1 MYVITHKPSQ
11 SDKDVTMPFA
21 LPHLVA
27 GFIAVMVGYTSS
39 VILII
44 QAATAAGADAT
55 QLASW
60 LWTLGIGM
68 GISCIGLSFYYR
80 IPILTAWSTPGAAL
94 LITSLGNFT
103 LAEAIG
109 AFVISSLL
117 ITLCGISGWFDRLMR
132 HIPAPLAAAM
142 LAGVLLRFGLDLFRV
157 APQDPL
163 LLGILLLA
171 FLLGRHLWP
180 RYTMVLVLAMG
191 ITLCALRGDLQ
202 LDTLHWQLASP
213 VWTWPSFSFD
223 ALFGIALPLFIVTM
237 TSQNMPGITI
247 LRAHGYQPATSSLIT
262 WTGLTGLLLAPF
274 GGYAFNLAAIT
285 AAICMGKDVD
295 SDAHRR
301 WPAAVWAGGF
311 YLLTGCFGASVATLF
326 TAFPATLVTCVAG
339 LALLGTI
346 GSSLHTALQQ
356 DEAREAALLTFIIT
370 ASGISLLG
378 VGAACW
384 GLLVG
389 VILHQVNQRR
399 N

>member
-1 MYVITHKPSQ
+1 
-11 SDKDVTMPFA
+11 MPFA

-44 QAATAAGADAT
+44 QAATAAGADAA

-68 GISCIGLSFYYR
+68 GTSCIGLSFYYR
-80 IPILTAWSTPGAAL
+80 IPVLTAWSTPGAAL
-94 LITSLGNFT
+94 LITSLGNFS

-132 HIPAPLAAAM
+132 HIPAPLATAM

-163 LLGILLLA
+163 LLGTLLLA

-191 ITLCALRGDLQ
+191 ITICALRGDLQ

-247 LRAHGYQPATSSLIT
+247 LRAHGYQPATSSLIG
-262 WTGLTGLLLAPF
+262 WTGLIGLLLAPF

-295 SDAHRR
+295 PDASRR

-311 YLLTGCFGASVATLF
+311 YLLTGCFGASVAALF

-339 LALLGTI
+339 LALLGSI

-370 ASGISLLG
+370 ASGISVLG

-389 VILHQVNQRR
+389 VILHHVNQRR

>member
-1 MYVITHKPSQ
+1 
-11 SDKDVTMPFA
+11 MPFA
-21 LPHLVA
+21 IPHLVA

-44 QAATAAGADAT
+44 QAATAAGADTA
-55 QLASW
+55 QVASW

-68 GISCIGLSFYYR
+68 GVSCIGLSLYYR
-80 IPILTAWSTPGAAL
+80 MPVLTAWSTPGAAL
-94 LITSLGNFT
+94 LITTLGNFT

-117 ITLCGISGWFDRLMR
+117 ITLCGISGWFDRLMK

-142 LAGVLLRFGLDLFRV
+142 LAGVLLRFGLDLFKV

-163 LLGILLLA
+163 LLGTLLLA

-180 RYTMVLVLAMG
+180 RYTMVLVLGVGML
-191 ITLCALRGDLQ
+191 ICSVRGDLQ
-202 LDTLHWQLASP
+202 MGTLHWQLASP
-213 VWTWPSFSFD
+213 VWTWPAFSLD

-237 TSQNMPGITI
+237 TSQNMPGIAI
-247 LRAHGYQPATSSLIT
+247 LRTHGYQPATSSLIS

-285 AAICMGKDVD
+285 ATICMGKEVD
-295 SDAHRR
+295 PDTKRR
-301 WPAAVWAGGF
+301 WPTAVWAGCF
-311 YLLTGCFGASVATLF
+311 YLVTGCFGSTVAALF
-326 TAFPATLVTCVAG
+326 SAFPAALVTCVAG

-346 GSSLHTALQQ
+346 GSSLHSALQQ

-378 VGAACW
+378 IAAACW
-384 GLLVG
+384 GLLIG
-389 VILHQVNQRR
+389 LAIYQFQPYRQRNQL
-399 N
+399 NLKP

>member
-1 MYVITHKPSQ
+1 
-11 SDKDVTMPFA
+11 MPFA

-44 QAATAAGADAT
+44 QAATAAGTDAA

-80 IPILTAWSTPGAAL
+80 IPVLTAWSTPGAAL

-103 LAEAIG
+103 LGEAIG

-142 LAGVLLRFGLDLFRV
+142 LAGVLLRFGLDLFKV

-163 LLGILLLA
+163 LLGSLLLA

-180 RYTMVLVLAMG
+180 RYTMVLVLVIG

-295 SDAHRR
+295 PDTSRR

>member
-1 MYVITHKPSQ
+1 
-11 SDKDVTMPFA
+11 MPFA
-21 LPHLVA
+21 IPHLVA

-44 QAATAAGADAT
+44 QAATAAGADTA
-55 QLASW
+55 QVASW

-68 GISCIGLSFYYR
+68 GVSCIGLSLYYR
-80 IPILTAWSTPGAAL
+80 MPVLTAWSTPGAAL
-94 LITSLGNFT
+94 LITTLGNFT

-117 ITLCGISGWFDRLMR
+117 ITLCGISGWFDRLMK

-142 LAGVLLRFGLDLFRV
+142 LAGVLLRFGLDLFKV

-163 LLGILLLA
+163 LLGTLLLT

-180 RYTMVLVLAMG
+180 RYTMVLVLGVGML
-191 ITLCALRGDLQ
+191 ICSVRGDLQ
-202 LDTLHWQLASP
+202 MGTLHWQLASP
-213 VWTWPSFSFD
+213 VWTWPAFSLD

-237 TSQNMPGITI
+237 TSQNMPGIAI
-247 LRAHGYQPATSSLIT
+247 LRAHGYQPATSSLIS

-285 AAICMGKDVD
+285 AAICMGKEVD
-295 SDAHRR
+295 PDTKRR
-301 WPAAVWAGGF
+301 WPAAVWAGCF
-311 YLLTGCFGASVATLF
+311 YLVTGCFGATVAALF
-326 TAFPATLVTCVAG
+326 SAFPASLVTCIAG

-346 GSSLHTALQQ
+346 GSSLHSALHQ

-378 VGAACW
+378 IAAACW
-384 GLLVG
+384 GLLIG
-389 VILHQVNQRR
+389 LAIYQFQSYRQRNQL
-399 N
+399 NLKP

>member
-1 MYVITHKPSQ
+1 
-11 SDKDVTMPFA
+11 MPFA
-21 LPHLVA
+21 IPHLVA
-27 GFIAVMVGYTSS
+27 GLIAVMVGYTSS

-44 QAATAAGADAT
+44 QAATAAGADTA
-55 QLASW
+55 QVASW

-68 GISCIGLSFYYR
+68 GVSCIALSLYYR

-94 LITSLGNFT
+94 LITTLGNFT

-117 ITLCGISGWFDRLMR
+117 IALCGISGWFDRLMK

-142 LAGVLLRFGLDLFRV
+142 LAGVLLKFGLDLFKV

-163 LLGILLLA
+163 LLGTLLLA
-171 FLLGRHLWP
+171 FLLGRHLWH
-180 RYTMVLVLAMG
+180 RYTMVLVLGVGML
-191 ITLCALRGDLQ
+191 ICSVRGDLQ
-202 LDTLHWQLASP
+202 MGTLHWQLASP
-213 VWTWPSFSFD
+213 VWTWPAFSLD

-237 TSQNMPGITI
+237 TSQNMAGITI
-247 LRAHGYQPATSSLIT
+247 LRAHDYQPATSSLIS

-285 AAICMGKDVD
+285 AAICMGKEVD
-295 SDAHRR
+295 PDTKRR
-301 WPAAVWAGGF
+301 WPAAVWAGCF
-311 YLLTGCFGASVATLF
+311 YLVTGCFGATVAALF
-326 TAFPATLVTCVAG
+326 SAFPAALVTCVAG

-346 GSSLHTALQQ
+346 GSSLHSALQE

-378 VGAACW
+378 IAAACW
-384 GLLVG
+384 GLLIG
-389 VILHQVNQRR
+389 LAIYQFQSYRQRNQL
-399 N
+399 NLKP

>member
-1 MYVITHKPSQ
+1 
-11 SDKDVTMPFA
+11 MPFA
-21 LPHLVA
+21 IPHLIA

-44 QAATAAGADAT
+44 QAATAAGADTA
-55 QLASW
+55 QVASW

-68 GISCIGLSFYYR
+68 GVSCIGLSLYYR

-94 LITSLGNFT
+94 LITTLGNFT

-117 ITLCGISGWFDRLMR
+117 ITLCGISGWFDRLMK

-142 LAGVLLRFGLDLFRV
+142 LAGVLLRFGLELFKV
-157 APQDPL
+157 VPQDPL
-163 LLGILLLA
+163 LLGTLLLA

-180 RYTMVLVLAMG
+180 RYTMVLVLGVGML
-191 ITLCALRGDLQ
+191 ICSVRGDLQ
-202 LDTLHWQLASP
+202 MGTLHWQLASP
-213 VWTWPSFSFD
+213 LWTWPAFSLD

-237 TSQNMPGITI
+237 TSQNMPGIAI
-247 LRAHGYQPATSSLIT
+247 LLAHGYQPSTSSLIS

-285 AAICMGKDVD
+285 AAICMGKEVD
-295 SDAHRR
+295 PDTKRR
-301 WPAAVWAGGF
+301 WPAAVWAGCF
-311 YLLTGCFGASVATLF
+311 YLLTGCFGATVAALF
-326 TAFPATLVTCVAG
+326 SAFPAALVTCVAG

-346 GSSLHTALQQ
+346 GSSLHSALQEN
-356 DEAREAALLTFIIT
+356 EAREAALLTFIIT

-378 VGAACW
+378 IAAACW
-384 GLLVG
+384 GLLIG
-389 VILHQVNQRR
+389 LAIYQFQSYRQRNQL
-399 N
+399 NLKS

>member
-1 MYVITHKPSQ
+1 
-11 SDKDVTMPFA
+11 MPFA

-44 QAATAAGADAT
+44 QAATAAGADTA
-55 QLASW
+55 QVASW

-68 GISCIGLSFYYR
+68 GVSCIGLSLYYR

-94 LITSLGNFT
+94 LITTLGNFT

-117 ITLCGISGWFDRLMR
+117 ITLCGISGWFDRLMK

-142 LAGVLLRFGLDLFRV
+142 LAGVLLRFGLDLFKV

-163 LLGILLLA
+163 LLGTLLLA

-180 RYTMVLVLAMG
+180 RYTMVLVLGVGML
-191 ITLCALRGDLQ
+191 ICSVRGDLQ
-202 LDTLHWQLASP
+202 MGTLHWQLASP
-213 VWTWPSFSFD
+213 VWTWPAFSLD

-237 TSQNMPGITI
+237 TSQNMPGIAI
-247 LRAHGYQPATSSLIT
+247 LRAHGYQPSTSSLIS

-285 AAICMGKDVD
+285 AAICMGKEVD
-295 SDAHRR
+295 PDTKLR
-301 WPAAVWAGGF
+301 WPAAVWAGCF
-311 YLLTGCFGASVATLF
+311 YLLTGCFGATVAALF
-326 TAFPATLVTCVAG
+326 SAFPAALVTCVAG

-346 GSSLHTALQQ
+346 GSSLHSALHQ
-356 DEAREAALLTFIIT
+356 DETREAALLTFIIT

-378 VGAACW
+378 IAAACW
-384 GLLVG
+384 GLLIG
-389 VILHQVNQRR
+389 LAIYQFQPHRQGNQL
-399 N
+399 NLKP

>member
-1 MYVITHKPSQ
+1 
-11 SDKDVTMPFA
+11 MPFA
-21 LPHLVA
+21 IPHLVA

-44 QAATAAGADAT
+44 QAATAAGADTA
-55 QLASW
+55 QVASW

-68 GISCIGLSFYYR
+68 GVSCIGLSLYYR

-94 LITSLGNFT
+94 LITTLGNFT

-117 ITLCGISGWFDRLMR
+117 ITLCGISGWFDRLMK

-142 LAGVLLRFGLDLFRV
+142 LAGVLLRFGLDLFKV

-163 LLGILLLA
+163 LLGTLLLT

-180 RYTMVLVLAMG
+180 RYTMVLVLGVGM
-191 ITLCALRGDLQ
+191 LFCSVRGDLQ
-202 LDTLHWQLASP
+202 LATLHWQLASP
-213 VWTWPSFSFD
+213 VWTWPVFSLD

-237 TSQNMPGITI
+237 TSQNMAGIAI
-247 LRAHGYQPATSSLIT
+247 LRAHGYQPATSSLIS

-285 AAICMGKDVD
+285 AAICMVKEVD
-295 SDAHRR
+295 QDTKRR
-301 WPAAVWAGGF
+301 WPAAVWAGCF
-311 YLLTGCFGASVATLF
+311 YLVTGCFGATVAALF
-326 TAFPATLVTCVAG
+326 SAFPAALVTCVAG

-346 GSSLHTALQQ
+346 GSSLHSALQQ
-356 DEAREAALLTFIIT
+356 DEAREAALLIFIIT
-370 ASGISLLG
+370 ASGISPLG
-378 VGAACW
+378 IAATCW
-384 GLLVG
+384 GLLIG
-389 VILHQVNQRR
+389 LAIYQFQSYRQRNQL
-399 N
+399 NLKP

>member
-1 MYVITHKPSQ
+1 
-11 SDKDVTMPFA
+11 MPFA

-44 QAATAAGADAT
+44 QAATAAGADTA
-55 QLASW
+55 QVASW

-68 GISCIGLSFYYR
+68 GVSCIGLSLYYR

-94 LITSLGNFT
+94 LITTLGNFT

-117 ITLCGISGWFDRLMR
+117 ITLCGISGWFDRLMK

-142 LAGVLLRFGLDLFRV
+142 LAGVLLRFGLDLFKV
-157 APQDPL
+157 APQDSL
-163 LLGILLLA
+163 LLGTLLLA

-180 RYTMVLVLAMG
+180 RYTMVLVLGVGML
-191 ITLCALRGDLQ
+191 ICSVRGDLQ
-202 LDTLHWQLASP
+202 MGTLHWQLASP
-213 VWTWPSFSFD
+213 VWTWPAFSLD

-237 TSQNMPGITI
+237 TSQNMPGIAI
-247 LRAHGYQPATSSLIT
+247 LRAHGYQPATSSLIS

-285 AAICMGKDVD
+285 AAICMGKEVD
-295 SDAHRR
+295 PDTKRR
-301 WPAAVWAGGF
+301 WPAAVLAGCF
-311 YLLTGCFGASVATLF
+311 YLLTGCFGATVAALF
-326 TAFPATLVTCVAG
+326 SAFPATLVTCVAG

-346 GSSLHTALQQ
+346 GNSLHSALQE
-356 DEAREAALLTFIIT
+356 DETREAALLTFIIT

-378 VGAACW
+378 IAPACW
-384 GLLVG
+384 GLLIG
-389 VILHQVNQRR
+389 LAIYQFQSYRQRNQL
-399 N
+399 NLKP

>member
-1 MYVITHKPSQ
+1 
-11 SDKDVTMPFA
+11 MPFA

-44 QAATAAGADAT
+44 QAATAAGADAA

-80 IPILTAWSTPGAAL
+80 IPVLTAWSTPGAAL

-163 LLGILLLA
+163 LLGPLLLA

-247 LRAHGYQPATSSLIT
+247 LRAHGYQPATSSLIG
-262 WTGLTGLLLAPF
+262 WTGLIGLLLAPF

-295 SDAHRR
+295 PDASRR

-311 YLLTGCFGASVATLF
+311 YLLTGCFGANVAALF

-356 DEAREAALLTFIIT
+356 DEAREAALITFIIT

>member
-1 MYVITHKPSQ
+1 
-11 SDKDVTMPFA
+11 MPFA

-44 QAATAAGADAT
+44 QAATAAGADAA

-68 GISCIGLSFYYR
+68 GISCIGLSLYYR
-80 IPILTAWSTPGAAL
+80 IPVLTAWSTPGAAL

-109 AFVISSLL
+109 AFIISSLL

-132 HIPAPLAAAM
+132 HIPAQLAAAM
-142 LAGVLLRFGLDLFRV
+142 LAGVLLKFGLDLFKV
-157 APQDPL
+157 APTDPM
-163 LLGILLLA
+163 LLGSLLLA

-180 RYTMVLVLAMG
+180 RYTMVLLLAVG
-191 ITLCALRGDLQ
+191 ILICLLRGELQ
-202 LDTLHWQLASP
+202 LDTIHWQLAGP
-213 VWTWPSFSFD
+213 VMTWPEFSLS

-247 LRAHGYQPATSSLIT
+247 LRAHGYLPATSSLIT

-285 AAICMGKDVD
+285 AAICMGKEVD
-295 SDAHRR
+295 PDAKRR
-301 WPAAVWAGGF
+301 WPAAVWAGCF
-311 YLLTGCFGASVATLF
+311 YLLTGCFGATVAALF

-346 GSSLHTALQQ
+346 GSSLHTALQH
-356 DEAREAALLTFIIT
+356 DDAREAALLTFIIT
-370 ASGISLLG
+370 ASGINLLG
-378 VGAACW
+378 IAAACW
-384 GLLVG
+384 GLLIG
-389 VILHQVNQRR
+389 MGLYGIQIYRQRNQLDHKP
-399 N
+399 

>member
-1 MYVITHKPSQ
+1 
-11 SDKDVTMPFA
+11 MPFA

-44 QAATAAGADAT
+44 QAATAAGADAA

-60 LWTLGIGM
+60 LWTLGVGM
-68 GISCIGLSFYYR
+68 GTSCIGLSFYYR
-80 IPILTAWSTPGAAL
+80 IPVLTAWSTPGAAL

-142 LAGVLLRFGLDLFRV
+142 LAGVLLRFGLDLFKV

-163 LLGILLLA
+163 LLGTLLLA

-213 VWTWPSFSFD
+213 VWTWPSFSFN

-295 SDAHRR
+295 PDASRR

>member
-1 MYVITHKPSQ
+1 
-11 SDKDVTMPFA
+11 MPFA

-44 QAATAAGADAT
+44 QAATAAGADTA
-55 QLASW
+55 QVASW

-68 GISCIGLSFYYR
+68 GVSCIGLSLYYR

-94 LITSLGNFT
+94 LIITLGNFT

-117 ITLCGISGWFDRLMR
+117 ITLCGISGWFDRLMK

-142 LAGVLLRFGLDLFRV
+142 LAGVLLRFGLDLFKV

-163 LLGILLLA
+163 LLGTLLLT

-180 RYTMVLVLAMG
+180 RYTMVLVLGVGML
-191 ITLCALRGDLQ
+191 ICSVRGDLQ
-202 LDTLHWQLASP
+202 LATLHWQLASP
-213 VWTWPSFSFD
+213 VWTWPVFSLD

-237 TSQNMPGITI
+237 TSQNMAGIAI
-247 LRAHGYQPATSSLIT
+247 LRAHGYQPATSSLIS

-285 AAICMGKDVD
+285 AAICMVKEVD
-295 SDAHRR
+295 QDTKRR
-301 WPAAVWAGGF
+301 WPAAVWAGCF
-311 YLLTGCFGASVATLF
+311 YLVTGCFGATVAALF
-326 TAFPATLVTCVAG
+326 SAFPAALVTCVAG

-346 GSSLHTALQQ
+346 GSSLHSALQQ
-356 DEAREAALLTFIIT
+356 DEAREAALLIFIIT
-370 ASGISLLG
+370 ASGISPLG
-378 VGAACW
+378 IAAACW
-384 GLLVG
+384 GLLIG
-389 VILHQVNQRR
+389 LAIYQFQSYRQRNQL
-399 N
+399 NLKP

>member
-1 MYVITHKPSQ
+1 
-11 SDKDVTMPFA
+11 MPFA

-44 QAATAAGADAT
+44 QAATAAGADTA
-55 QLASW
+55 QVASW

-68 GISCIGLSFYYR
+68 GVSCIGLSLYYR

-94 LITSLGNFT
+94 LITTLGNFT

-117 ITLCGISGWFDRLMR
+117 ITLCGISGWFDRLMK

-142 LAGVLLRFGLDLFRV
+142 LAGVLLKFGLDLFKV

-163 LLGILLLA
+163 LLGTLLLT

-180 RYTMVLVLAMG
+180 RYTMVLVLGVGML
-191 ITLCALRGDLQ
+191 ICSVRGDLQ
-202 LDTLHWQLASP
+202 MGTLHWQLASP
-213 VWTWPSFSFD
+213 VWTWPAFSLD
-223 ALFGIALPLFIVTM
+223 ALFGITLPLFIVTM
-237 TSQNMPGITI
+237 TSQNMPGIAI
-247 LRAHGYQPATSSLIT
+247 LRAHGYQPATSSLIS

-285 AAICMGKDVD
+285 AAICMGKEVD
-295 SDAHRR
+295 PDTKRR
-301 WPAAVWAGGF
+301 WPAVVWAGCF
-311 YLLTGCFGASVATLF
+311 YLVTGCFGATVAALF
-326 TAFPATLVTCVAG
+326 SAFPAALVTCVAG

-346 GSSLHTALQQ
+346 GSSLHSALQQ

-378 VGAACW
+378 IAAACW
-384 GLLVG
+384 GLLIG
-389 VILHQVNQRR
+389 LAIYQFQSYR
-399 N
+399 

>member
-1 MYVITHKPSQ
+1 
-11 SDKDVTMPFA
+11 MPFA

-44 QAATAAGADAT
+44 QAATAAGADTA
-55 QLASW
+55 QVASW

-68 GISCIGLSFYYR
+68 GVSCIGLSLYYR
-80 IPILTAWSTPGAAL
+80 MPVLTAWSTPGAAL
-94 LITSLGNFT
+94 LITTLGNFT

-117 ITLCGISGWFDRLMR
+117 IALCGISGWFDRLMK

-142 LAGVLLRFGLDLFRV
+142 LAGVLLKFGLDLFKV

-163 LLGILLLA
+163 LLGTLLLA

-180 RYTMVLVLAMG
+180 RYTMVLVLGVGML
-191 ITLCALRGDLQ
+191 ICSVRGDLQ
-202 LDTLHWQLASP
+202 MGTLHWQLASP
-213 VWTWPSFSFD
+213 VWTWPAFSLD
-223 ALFGIALPLFIVTM
+223 ALFGITLPLFIVTM
-237 TSQNMPGITI
+237 TSQNMPGIAI
-247 LRAHGYQPATSSLIT
+247 LRAHGYQPATSSLIS

-285 AAICMGKDVD
+285 AAICMGKEVD
-295 SDAHRR
+295 SDTKRR
-301 WPAAVWAGGF
+301 WPAAVWAGCF
-311 YLLTGCFGASVATLF
+311 YLVTGCFGATVAALF
-326 TAFPATLVTCVAG
+326 SAFPAALVTCVAG

-346 GSSLHTALQQ
+346 GSSLHSALQE

-378 VGAACW
+378 IAAACW
-384 GLLVG
+384 GLLIG
-389 VILHQVNQRR
+389 LAIYQFQSYRQRNQL
-399 N
+399 NLKP

>member
-1 MYVITHKPSQ
+1 
-11 SDKDVTMPFA
+11 MPFA

-44 QAATAAGADAT
+44 QAATAAGADTA
-55 QLASW
+55 QVASW
-60 LWTLGIGM
+60 LWMLGIGM
-68 GISCIGLSFYYR
+68 GVSCIGLSLYYR

-94 LITSLGNFT
+94 LITTLGNFT

-117 ITLCGISGWFDRLMR
+117 ITLCGISGWFDRLMK

-142 LAGVLLRFGLDLFRV
+142 LAGVLLRFGLDLFKV

-163 LLGILLLA
+163 LLGTLLLA

-180 RYTMVLVLAMG
+180 RYTMVLVLGVGML
-191 ITLCALRGDLQ
+191 ICSVRGDLQ
-202 LDTLHWQLASP
+202 MGTLHWQIASP
-213 VWTWPSFSFD
+213 VWTWPAFSLD

-237 TSQNMPGITI
+237 TSQNMPGIAI
-247 LRAHGYQPATSSLIT
+247 LRAHGYQPATSSLIS

-285 AAICMGKDVD
+285 AAICMGKEVD
-295 SDAHRR
+295 PDTKRR
-301 WPAAVWAGGF
+301 WPAAVWAGCF
-311 YLLTGCFGASVATLF
+311 YLVTGCFGATVAALF
-326 TAFPATLVTCVAG
+326 SAFPATLVTCVAG

-346 GSSLHTALQQ
+346 GSSLHSALQE

-378 VGAACW
+378 IAAACW
-384 GLLVG
+384 GLLIG
-389 VILHQVNQRR
+389 LAIYQFQSYRQRNQL
-399 N
+399 NLKP

>member
-1 MYVITHKPSQ
+1 
-11 SDKDVTMPFA
+11 MPFA
-21 LPHLVA
+21 IPHLVA

-44 QAATAAGADAT
+44 QAATAAGADTA
-55 QLASW
+55 QVASW

-68 GISCIGLSFYYR
+68 GVSCIGLSLYYR

-94 LITSLGNFT
+94 LITTLGNFT

-117 ITLCGISGWFDRLMR
+117 ITLCGISGWFDRLMK

-142 LAGVLLRFGLDLFRV
+142 LAGVLLRFGLELFKV
-157 APQDPL
+157 AQQDPL
-163 LLGILLLA
+163 LLGTLLLA

-180 RYTMVLVLAMG
+180 RYTMVLVLGVGML
-191 ITLCALRGDLQ
+191 ICSVRGDLQ
-202 LDTLHWQLASP
+202 MGTLHWQLASP
-213 VWTWPSFSFD
+213 VWTWPAFSLD

-237 TSQNMPGITI
+237 TSQNMPGIAI
-247 LRAHGYQPATSSLIT
+247 LRAHGYQPATSSLIS

-285 AAICMGKDVD
+285 AAICTGKEVD
-295 SDAHRR
+295 PDTKRR
-301 WPAAVWAGGF
+301 WPAAVWAGCF
-311 YLLTGCFGASVATLF
+311 YLLTGCFGATVAALF
-326 TAFPATLVTCVAG
+326 SAFPAALVTCVAG

-346 GSSLHTALQQ
+346 GSSLHSALQE

-378 VGAACW
+378 IAAACW
-384 GLLVG
+384 GLLIG
-389 VILHQVNQRR
+389 LAIYQFQSYRQRNQL
-399 N
+399 NLKP

>member
-1 MYVITHKPSQ
+1 
-11 SDKDVTMPFA
+11 MPFA
-21 LPHLVA
+21 IPHLVA

-44 QAATAAGADAT
+44 QAATAAGADTA
-55 QLASW
+55 QVASW

-68 GISCIGLSFYYR
+68 GVSCIGLSLYYR

-94 LITSLGNFT
+94 LITTLGNFT

-117 ITLCGISGWFDRLMR
+117 ITLCGISGWFDRLMK

-142 LAGVLLRFGLDLFRV
+142 LAGVLLRFGLDLFKV

-163 LLGILLLA
+163 LLGTLLLA

-180 RYTMVLVLAMG
+180 RYTMVLVLGVGML
-191 ITLCALRGDLQ
+191 ICSVRGDLQ
-202 LDTLHWQLASP
+202 MGTLHWQLASP
-213 VWTWPSFSFD
+213 VWTWPAFSLD

-237 TSQNMPGITI
+237 TSQNMPGIAI
-247 LRAHGYQPATSSLIT
+247 LRAHGYQPATSSLIS

-285 AAICMGKDVD
+285 AAICMGKEVD
-295 SDAHRR
+295 PDTKRR
-301 WPAAVWAGGF
+301 WPAAVWAGCF
-311 YLLTGCFGASVATLF
+311 YLLTGCFGATVAALF
-326 TAFPATLVTCVAG
+326 SAFPAALVTCVAG

-346 GSSLHTALQQ
+346 GSSLHSALQQ
-356 DEAREAALLTFIIT
+356 DQAREAALLTFIIT

-378 VGAACW
+378 IAAACW
-384 GLLVG
+384 GLLIG
-389 VILHQVNQRR
+389 LAIYQFQSYRQRNQL
-399 N
+399 NLKP

>member
-1 MYVITHKPSQ
+1 
-11 SDKDVTMPFA
+11 MPFA

-44 QAATAAGADAT
+44 QAATAAGADTA
-55 QLASW
+55 QVASW

-68 GISCIGLSFYYR
+68 GVSCIGLSLYYR

-94 LITSLGNFT
+94 LLTTLGNFT

-117 ITLCGISGWFDRLMR
+117 ITLCGISGWFDRLMK

-142 LAGVLLRFGLDLFRV
+142 LAGILLRFGLDLFKV

-163 LLGILLLA
+163 LLGTLLLA
-171 FLLGRHLWP
+171 FLLGCHLWP
-180 RYTMVLVLAMG
+180 RYTMVLVLGVGML
-191 ITLCALRGDLQ
+191 ICSVRGDLQ
-202 LDTLHWQLASP
+202 MGTLHWQLASP
-213 VWTWPSFSFD
+213 LWTWPAFSLD

-237 TSQNMPGITI
+237 TSQNMPGIAI
-247 LRAHGYQPATSSLIT
+247 LRAHGYQPSTSSLIS

-285 AAICMGKDVD
+285 AAICMGKEVD
-295 SDAHRR
+295 PDTKRR
-301 WPAAVWAGGF
+301 WPAAVWAGCF
-311 YLLTGCFGASVATLF
+311 YLVTGCFGATVAALF
-326 TAFPATLVTCVAG
+326 SAFPAALVTCVAG

-346 GSSLHTALQQ
+346 GNSLHSALQQ

-378 VGAACW
+378 IAAACW
-384 GLLVG
+384 GLLIG
-389 VILHQVNQRR
+389 LAIYQFQSYRQRNQL
-399 N
+399 NLKP

>member
-1 MYVITHKPSQ
+1 
-11 SDKDVTMPFA
+11 MPFA
-21 LPHLVA
+21 IPHLVA

-44 QAATAAGADAT
+44 QAATAAGADTA
-55 QLASW
+55 QVASW

-68 GISCIGLSFYYR
+68 GVSCIGLSLYYR

-94 LITSLGNFT
+94 LITTLGNFT

-109 AFVISSLL
+109 AFVISSQL
-117 ITLCGISGWFDRLMR
+117 ITLCGISGWFDRLMK

-142 LAGVLLRFGLDLFRV
+142 LAGVLLRFGLDLFKV

-163 LLGILLLA
+163 LLGTLLLT

-180 RYTMVLVLAMG
+180 RYTMVLVLGVGML
-191 ITLCALRGDLQ
+191 ICSVRGDLQ
-202 LDTLHWQLASP
+202 MGTLHWQLASP
-213 VWTWPSFSFD
+213 VWTWPAFSLD

-237 TSQNMPGITI
+237 TSQNMAGIAI
-247 LRAHGYQPATSSLIT
+247 LRAHGYQPSTSSLVS

-285 AAICMGKDVD
+285 AAICMGKEVD
-295 SDAHRR
+295 PDTKRR
-301 WPAAVWAGGF
+301 WPAAVWAGCF
-311 YLLTGCFGASVATLF
+311 YLLTGCFGATVAALF
-326 TAFPATLVTCVAG
+326 SAFPAALVTCVAG

-346 GSSLHTALQQ
+346 GSSLHSALQQ

-378 VGAACW
+378 IAAACW
-384 GLLVG
+384 GLLIG
-389 VILHQVNQRR
+389 LAIYQFQSYRQRNQL
-399 N
+399 NLKP

>member
-1 MYVITHKPSQ
+1 
-11 SDKDVTMPFA
+11 MPFA

-44 QAATAAGADAT
+44 QAATAAGADTA
-55 QLASW
+55 QVASW

-68 GISCIGLSFYYR
+68 GVSCIGLSLYYR

-94 LITSLGNFT
+94 LITTLGNFT

-117 ITLCGISGWFDRLMR
+117 ITLCGISGWFDRLMK

-142 LAGVLLRFGLDLFRV
+142 LAGVLLRFGLDLFKV

-163 LLGILLLA
+163 LLGTLLLT

-180 RYTMVLVLAMG
+180 RYTMVLVLGVGML
-191 ITLCALRGDLQ
+191 ICSVRGDLQ
-202 LDTLHWQLASP
+202 MGTLHWQLASP
-213 VWTWPSFSFD
+213 VWTWPAFSLD

-237 TSQNMPGITI
+237 TSQNMPGIAI
-247 LRAHGYQPATSSLIT
+247 LRAHDYQPATSSLIS

-285 AAICMGKDVD
+285 AAICMGKEVD
-295 SDAHRR
+295 PDTKRR
-301 WPAAVWAGGF
+301 WPTAVWAGCF
-311 YLLTGCFGASVATLF
+311 YLVTGCFGATVAALF
-326 TAFPATLVTCVAG
+326 SAFPATLVTCVAG

-346 GSSLHTALQQ
+346 GSSLHSALQE

-378 VGAACW
+378 IAAACW
-384 GLLVG
+384 GLLIG
-389 VILHQVNQRR
+389 LAIYQFQSYRQRNQL
-399 N
+399 NLKP

>member
-1 MYVITHKPSQ
+1 
-11 SDKDVTMPFA
+11 MPFA

-44 QAATAAGADAT
+44 QAATAAGADTA
-55 QLASW
+55 QVASW

-68 GISCIGLSFYYR
+68 GVSCIGLSLYYR

-94 LITSLGNFT
+94 LITTLGNFT

-117 ITLCGISGWFDRLMR
+117 ITLCGISGWFDRLMK
-132 HIPAPLAAAM
+132 HIPAPLAASM
-142 LAGVLLRFGLDLFRV
+142 LAGVLLRFGLDLFKV

-163 LLGILLLA
+163 LLGTLLLA

-180 RYTMVLVLAMG
+180 RYTMVLVLGVGML
-191 ITLCALRGDLQ
+191 ICSVRGDLQ
-202 LDTLHWQLASP
+202 MGTLHWQLASP
-213 VWTWPSFSFD
+213 VWTWPALSLD
-223 ALFGIALPLFIVTM
+223 ALFGITLPLFIVTM
-237 TSQNMPGITI
+237 TSQNMPGIAI
-247 LRAHGYQPATSSLIT
+247 LRAHSYQPATSSLIS

-285 AAICMGKDVD
+285 AAICMGKEVD
-295 SDAHRR
+295 PDTKRR
-301 WPAAVWAGGF
+301 WPAAVWAGCF
-311 YLLTGCFGASVATLF
+311 YLVTGCFGATVAALF
-326 TAFPATLVTCVAG
+326 SAFPAALVTCVAG

-346 GSSLHTALQQ
+346 GSSLHSALQQ

-378 VGAACW
+378 IAAACW
-384 GLLVG
+384 GLLIG
-389 VILHQVNQRR
+389 LAIYQFQPYRQRNQL
-399 N
+399 NLKP

>member
-1 MYVITHKPSQ
+1 
-11 SDKDVTMPFA
+11 MPFA
-21 LPHLVA
+21 IPHLVA

-44 QAATAAGADAT
+44 QAATAAGADTA
-55 QLASW
+55 QVASW

-68 GISCIGLSFYYR
+68 GVSCIGLSLYYR

-94 LITSLGNFT
+94 LITTLGNFT
-103 LAEAIG
+103 LAEAIS

-117 ITLCGISGWFDRLMR
+117 ITLCGISGWFDRLMK

-142 LAGVLLRFGLDLFRV
+142 LAGVLLRFGLDLFKV

-163 LLGILLLA
+163 LLGTLLLA

-180 RYTMVLVLAMG
+180 RYTMVLVLGVGML
-191 ITLCALRGDLQ
+191 ICSVRGDLQ
-202 LDTLHWQLASP
+202 MGTLHWQLASP
-213 VWTWPSFSFD
+213 VWTWPAFSLD

-237 TSQNMPGITI
+237 TSQNMPGIAI
-247 LRAHGYQPATSSLIT
+247 LRAHGYQPATSSLIS

-285 AAICMGKDVD
+285 AAICMGKEVD
-295 SDAHRR
+295 PDTKRR
-301 WPAAVWAGGF
+301 WPAAVWAGCF
-311 YLLTGCFGASVATLF
+311 YLLTGCFGATVAALF
-326 TAFPATLVTCVAG
+326 SAFPAALVTCVAG

-346 GSSLHTALQQ
+346 GSSLHSALQQ

-378 VGAACW
+378 IAAACW
-384 GLLVG
+384 GLLIG
-389 VILHQVNQRR
+389 LAIYQFQSYRQRNQL
-399 N
+399 NLKP

>member
-1 MYVITHKPSQ
+1 
-11 SDKDVTMPFA
+11 MPFVI
-21 LPHLVA
+21 PHLVA

-44 QAATAAGADAT
+44 QAATAAGADTA
-55 QLASW
+55 QVASW

-68 GISCIGLSFYYR
+68 GVSCIGLSLYYR

-94 LITSLGNFT
+94 LITTLGNFT

-109 AFVISSLL
+109 AFVIASLL
-117 ITLCGISGWFDRLMR
+117 ITLCGISGWFDRLMK

-142 LAGVLLRFGLDLFRV
+142 LAGVLLRFGLDLFKV

-163 LLGILLLA
+163 LLGTLLLA

-180 RYTMVLVLAMG
+180 RYTMVLVLGVGML
-191 ITLCALRGDLQ
+191 ICSVRGDLQ
-202 LDTLHWQLASP
+202 LGTLHWQLASP
-213 VWTWPSFSFD
+213 VWTWPAFSLD

-237 TSQNMPGITI
+237 TSQNMPGIAI
-247 LRAHGYQPATSSLIT
+247 LRAHGYQPSTSSLIS

-285 AAICMGKDVD
+285 AAICMGKEVD
-295 SDAHRR
+295 PDTKRR
-301 WPAAVWAGGF
+301 WPAAVWAGCF
-311 YLLTGCFGASVATLF
+311 YLVTGCFGATVAALF
-326 TAFPATLVTCVAG
+326 SAFPAALVTCIAG

-346 GSSLHTALQQ
+346 GSSLHSALQQ

-378 VGAACW
+378 IAAACW
-384 GLLVG
+384 GLLIG
-389 VILHQVNQRR
+389 LAIYQFQSYRQRNQL
-399 N
+399 NLKP

>member
-1 MYVITHKPSQ
+1 
-11 SDKDVTMPFA
+11 MPFA

-27 GFIAVMVGYTSS
+27 G
-39 VILII
+39 
-44 QAATAAGADAT
+44 
-55 QLASW
+55 
-60 LWTLGIGM
+60 
-68 GISCIGLSFYYR
+68 LSLYYR
-80 IPILTAWSTPGAAL
+80 IPVLTAWSTPGAAL

-132 HIPAPLAAAM
+132 HIPAQLAAAM
-142 LAGVLLRFGLDLFRV
+142 LAGVLLKFGLDLFKV
-157 APQDPL
+157 APADPL
-163 LLGILLLA
+163 LLGSLLLA

-180 RYTMVLVLAMG
+180 RYTMVLVLATG
-191 ITLCALRGDLQ
+191 ILICLLRGQLQ
-202 LDTLHWQLASP
+202 LDTIHWQLAGP
-213 VWTWPSFSFD
+213 VMTWPEFSLG

-285 AAICMGKDVD
+285 AAICMGKEVD
-295 SDAHRR
+295 PDANRR

-311 YLLTGCFGASVATLF
+311 YLLTGCFGATVAALF

-346 GSSLHTALQQ
+346 GSSLHTALQH
-356 DEAREAALLTFIIT
+356 DDAREAALLTFIIT

-378 VGAACW
+378 IGAACW

-389 VILHQVNQRR
+389 IILYQVNQRR

>member
-1 MYVITHKPSQ
+1 
-11 SDKDVTMPFA
+11 MPFA
-21 LPHLVA
+21 LPHMVA

-44 QAATAAGADAT
+44 QAATAAGADAA

-80 IPILTAWSTPGAAL
+80 IPVLTAWSTPGAAL

-142 LAGVLLRFGLDLFRV
+142 LAGVLLRFGLDLFKV

-285 AAICMGKDVD
+285 AAICMGKDVAP
-295 SDAHRR
+295 DAHRR

>member
-1 MYVITHKPSQ
+1 
-11 SDKDVTMPFA
+11 MPFA
-21 LPHLVA
+21 IPHLVA

-44 QAATAAGADAT
+44 QAATAAGADTA
-55 QLASW
+55 QVASW

-68 GISCIGLSFYYR
+68 GVSCIGLSLYYR

-94 LITSLGNFT
+94 LITTLGSFT

-117 ITLCGISGWFDRLMR
+117 ITLCGISGWFDRLMK

-142 LAGVLLRFGLDLFRV
+142 LAGVLLRFGLDLFKV

-163 LLGILLLA
+163 LLGTLLLT

-180 RYTMVLVLAMG
+180 RYTMVLVLGVGML
-191 ITLCALRGDLQ
+191 ICSVQGDLQ
-202 LDTLHWQLASP
+202 MGTLHWQLASP
-213 VWTWPSFSFD
+213 LWTWPAFSLD

-237 TSQNMPGITI
+237 TSQNMAGIAI
-247 LRAHGYQPATSSLIT
+247 LRAHGYQPATSSLIS

-285 AAICMGKDVD
+285 AAICMGKEVD
-295 SDAHRR
+295 PDTKRR
-301 WPAAVWAGGF
+301 WPAAVWAGCF
-311 YLLTGCFGASVATLF
+311 YLVTGCFGATVAALF
-326 TAFPATLVTCVAG
+326 SAFPAALVTCVAG

-346 GSSLHTALQQ
+346 GSSLHSALQE

-378 VGAACW
+378 IAAACW
-384 GLLVG
+384 GLLIG
-389 VILHQVNQRR
+389 LAIYQFQSYRQRNQL
-399 N
+399 NLKP

>member
-1 MYVITHKPSQ
+1 
-11 SDKDVTMPFA
+11 MPFA

-44 QAATAAGADAT
+44 QAATAAGADTA
-55 QLASW
+55 QVASW

-68 GISCIGLSFYYR
+68 GVSCIGLSLYYR

-94 LITSLGNFT
+94 LITTLGNFT
-103 LAEAIG
+103 LAESIG

-117 ITLCGISGWFDRLMR
+117 ITLCGISGWFDRLMK

-142 LAGVLLRFGLDLFRV
+142 LAGVLLRFGLDLFKV

-163 LLGILLLA
+163 LLGTLLLA

-180 RYTMVLVLAMG
+180 RYTMVLVLGVGML
-191 ITLCALRGDLQ
+191 ICSVRGDLQ
-202 LDTLHWQLASP
+202 MGTLHWQLASP
-213 VWTWPSFSFD
+213 VWTWPAFSLD
-223 ALFGIALPLFIVTM
+223 ALFGITLPLFIVTM
-237 TSQNMPGITI
+237 TSQNMPGIAI
-247 LRAHGYQPATSSLIT
+247 LRAHSYQPATSSLIS

-285 AAICMGKDVD
+285 AAICMGKEVD
-295 SDAHRR
+295 PDTKRR
-301 WPAAVWAGGF
+301 WPAAVWAGCF
-311 YLLTGCFGASVATLF
+311 YLLTGCFGATVAALF
-326 TAFPATLVTCVAG
+326 SAFPAALVTCVAG

-346 GSSLHTALQQ
+346 GSSLHSALQE
-356 DEAREAALLTFIIT
+356 DETREAALLTFIIT

-378 VGAACW
+378 IAAACW
-384 GLLVG
+384 GLLIG
-389 VILHQVNQRR
+389 LAIYQFQSYRQRNQL
-399 N
+399 NLKP

>member
-1 MYVITHKPSQ
+1 
-11 SDKDVTMPFA
+11 MPFA
-21 LPHLVA
+21 LPHMVA

-44 QAATAAGADAT
+44 QAATAAGADPA
-55 QLASW
+55 QVASW

-68 GISCIGLSFYYR
+68 GVSCIGLSLYYR
-80 IPILTAWSTPGAAL
+80 IPVLTAWSTPGAAL

-109 AFVISSLL
+109 AFIISSLL
-117 ITLCGISGWFDRLMR
+117 TTLCGISGWFDRLMR
-132 HIPAPLAAAM
+132 RIPAPLAAAM
-142 LAGVLLRFGLDLFRV
+142 LAGVLLRFGLDLFKI

-163 LLGILLLA
+163 LLGSLLLA

-180 RYTMVLVLAMG
+180 RYTMVLVLMSG
-191 ITLCALRGDLQ
+191 ILICALRGELQ
-202 LDTLHWQLASP
+202 LDGVHWQLASP
-213 VWTWPSFSFD
+213 VWTWPTFSLD
-223 ALFGIALPLFIVTM
+223 ALLGIALPLFIVTM

-247 LRAHGYQPATSSLIT
+247 LRAHGYQPATSSLIS
-262 WTGLTGLLLAPF
+262 WTGLTGLLLAPL

-285 AAICMGKDVD
+285 AAICMGKEVD
-295 SDAHRR
+295 PDASRR
-301 WPAAVWAGGF
+301 WPAAIWAGGF
-311 YLLTGCFGASVATLF
+311 YLLTGCFGATVAALF
-326 TAFPATLVTCVAG
+326 AAFPATLITCVAG

-378 VGAACW
+378 VAATCW
-384 GLLVG
+384 GLLIG
-389 VILHQVNQRR
+389 FGLHQLQSWQPDRARR
-399 N
+399 

>member
-1 MYVITHKPSQ
+1 
-11 SDKDVTMPFA
+11 MPFA

-44 QAATAAGADAT
+44 QAATAAGADADAA

-80 IPILTAWSTPGAAL
+80 IPVLTAWSTPGAAL

-142 LAGVLLRFGLDLFRV
+142 LAGVLLRFGLDLFKV

-163 LLGILLLA
+163 LLGPLLLA

-202 LDTLHWQLASP
+202 LGTLHWQLASP

-295 SDAHRR
+295 PDAHRR

-311 YLLTGCFGASVATLF
+311 YLLTGCFGASVAALF
-326 TAFPATLVTCVAG
+326 TAFPATLITCVAG

>member
-1 MYVITHKPSQ
+1 
-11 SDKDVTMPFA
+11 MPFA

-44 QAATAAGADAT
+44 QAATAAGADTA
-55 QLASW
+55 QVASW

-68 GISCIGLSFYYR
+68 GVSCIGLSLYYR

-94 LITSLGNFT
+94 LITTLGNFT

-117 ITLCGISGWFDRLMR
+117 ITLCGISGWFDRLMK

-142 LAGVLLRFGLDLFRV
+142 LAGVLLRFGLDLFKV

-163 LLGILLLA
+163 LLGTLLLT

-180 RYTMVLVLAMG
+180 RYTMVLVLGVGML
-191 ITLCALRGDLQ
+191 ICSVRGDLQ
-202 LDTLHWQLASP
+202 LATLHWQLASP
-213 VWTWPSFSFD
+213 VWTWPVFSLD

-237 TSQNMPGITI
+237 TSQNMAGIAI
-247 LRAHGYQPATSSLIT
+247 LRAHGYQPATSSLIS

-285 AAICMGKDVD
+285 AAICMVKEVD
-295 SDAHRR
+295 QDTKRR
-301 WPAAVWAGGF
+301 WPAAVWAGCF
-311 YLLTGCFGASVATLF
+311 YLVTGCFGATVAALF
-326 TAFPATLVTCVAG
+326 SAFPAALVTCVAG

-346 GSSLHTALQQ
+346 GSSLHSALQQ
-356 DEAREAALLTFIIT
+356 DEAREAALLIFIIT
-370 ASGISLLG
+370 ASGISPLG
-378 VGAACW
+378 IAAACW
-384 GLLVG
+384 GLLIG
-389 VILHQVNQRR
+389 LAIYQFQSYRQRNQL
-399 N
+399 NLKP

>member
-1 MYVITHKPSQ
+1 
-11 SDKDVTMPFA
+11 MPFA

-27 GFIAVMVGYTSS
+27 GFIAVIVGYTSS

-44 QAATAAGADAT
+44 QAATAAGADTA
-55 QLASW
+55 QVASW

-68 GISCIGLSFYYR
+68 GVSCIGLSLYYR

-94 LITSLGNFT
+94 LITTLGNFT

-109 AFVISSLL
+109 AFVISSQL
-117 ITLCGISGWFDRLMR
+117 ITLCGISGWFDRLMK

-142 LAGVLLRFGLDLFRV
+142 LAGVLLRFGLDLFKV

-163 LLGILLLA
+163 LLGTLLLT

-180 RYTMVLVLAMG
+180 RYTMVLVLGVGML
-191 ITLCALRGDLQ
+191 ICSVRGDLQ
-202 LDTLHWQLASP
+202 MGTLHWQLASP
-213 VWTWPSFSFD
+213 VWTWPAFSLD
-223 ALFGIALPLFIVTM
+223 ALFGIVLPLFIVTM
-237 TSQNMPGITI
+237 TSQNMPGIAI
-247 LRAHGYQPATSSLIT
+247 LRAHGYQPSTSSLIS

-285 AAICMGKDVD
+285 AAICMGKEVD
-295 SDAHRR
+295 PDTKRR
-301 WPAAVWAGGF
+301 WPAAVWAGCF
-311 YLLTGCFGASVATLF
+311 YLLTGCFGATVAALF
-326 TAFPATLVTCVAG
+326 SAFPAALVTCVAG

-346 GSSLHTALQQ
+346 GSSLHSALQE

-378 VGAACW
+378 IAAACW
-384 GLLVG
+384 GLLIG
-389 VILHQVNQRR
+389 LAIYQFQSYRQRNQL
-399 N
+399 NLKP

>member
-1 MYVITHKPSQ
+1 
-11 SDKDVTMPFA
+11 MPFA
-21 LPHLVA
+21 IPHLVA

-44 QAATAAGADAT
+44 QAATAAGADTA
-55 QLASW
+55 QVASW

-68 GISCIGLSFYYR
+68 GVSCIGLSLYYR
-80 IPILTAWSTPGAAL
+80 MPVLTAWSTPGAAL
-94 LITSLGNFT
+94 LITTLGNFT

-117 ITLCGISGWFDRLMR
+117 ITLCGISGWFDRLMK

-142 LAGVLLRFGLDLFRV
+142 LAGVLLRFGLDLFKV

-163 LLGILLLA
+163 LLGTLLLT

-180 RYTMVLVLAMG
+180 RYTMVLVLGVGML
-191 ITLCALRGDLQ
+191 LCSVRGELQ
-202 LDTLHWQLASP
+202 LAALHWQLASP
-213 VWTWPSFSFD
+213 VWTWPAFSLD

-237 TSQNMPGITI
+237 TSQNMPGIAI
-247 LRAHGYQPATSSLIT
+247 LRAHGYQPSTSSLIS

-285 AAICMGKDVD
+285 AAICMGKEVD
-295 SDAHRR
+295 PDTKRR
-301 WPAAVWAGGF
+301 WPAAVWAGCF
-311 YLLTGCFGASVATLF
+311 YLLTGCFGATVAALF
-326 TAFPATLVTCVAG
+326 SAFPAALVTCIAG

-346 GSSLHTALQQ
+346 GSSLHSALQQ

-378 VGAACW
+378 IAAACW
-384 GLLVG
+384 GLLIG
-389 VILHQVNQRR
+389 LAIYQFQSYRQRNQL
-399 N
+399 NLKP

>member
-1 MYVITHKPSQ
+1 
-11 SDKDVTMPFA
+11 MPFA

-44 QAATAAGADAT
+44 QAATAAGADAA

-68 GISCIGLSFYYR
+68 GVSSIGLSFYYR
-80 IPILTAWSTPGAAL
+80 IPVLTAWSTPGAAL
-94 LITSLGNFT
+94 LITSLGNVT

-142 LAGVLLRFGLDLFRV
+142 LAGVLLRFGLDLFKV

-163 LLGILLLA
+163 LLGTLLLA
-171 FLLGRHLWP
+171 FLLGRHIWP
-180 RYTMVLVLAMG
+180 RYTMVPVLTMG
-191 ITLCALRGDLQ
+191 IVICALRGDLQ
-202 LDTLHWQLASP
+202 LETLHWQLTSP
-213 VWTWPSFSFD
+213 VWTWPSFSLD

-247 LRAHGYQPATSSLIT
+247 LRAHGYQPATSSLIG
-262 WTGLTGLLLAPF
+262 WTGLIGLLLAPF

-295 SDAHRR
+295 PDASRR
-301 WPAAVWAGGF
+301 WPAAVWAGSF
-311 YLLTGCFGASVATLF
+311 YLLTGCFGASVAALF

-384 GLLVG
+384 GMLVG

-399 N
+399 S